1 MNKWIRY
8 IFTAVLIFGLILVRK
23 YEDILFYDPFLAFF
37 KGDFL
42 NKEFPEY
49 DLARIS
55 IHIIFR
61 YLLNSILTLGII
73 GLLFWSWKYVKFTAL
88 VLLGFLLILL
98 PLYLFMIESEFSIG
112 ENLGFYIRRFLIQ
125 PMVLLILIPAFYYQK
140 FLKNQN
146 SKEN

>member
-8 IFTAVLIFGLILVRK
+8 TLAAVLIFGLILVRK
-23 YEDILFYDPFLAFF
+23 YEDNLFYDPFLAFF

-49 DLARIS
+49 DLVRIS

-61 YLLNSILTLGII
+61 YVLNSILSLGII

-146 SKEN
+146 SKDN

>member
-8 IFTAVLIFGLILVRK
+8 IFTTVLIFGLILVRK

>member
-1 MNKWIRY
+1 MSKWIRY
-8 IFTAVLIFGLILVRK
+8 ILAAVLIFGLILVRK

-49 DLARIS
+49 DLTQIS
-55 IHIIFR
+55 IHIVFR
-61 YLLNSILTLGII
+61 YVLNSILTLGII

-140 FLKNQN
+140 FLKNQH

>member
-88 VLLGFLLILL
+88 VLLGFLIILL
-98 PLYLFMIESEFSIG
+98 PIYLFMIESEFSIG

>member
-1 MNKWIRY
+1 MSKWIRY

-49 DLARIS
+49 DLVRIS

-61 YLLNSILTLGII
+61 YVLNSILSLGII

-88 VLLGFLLILL
+88 VLLGFLIILL
-98 PLYLFMIESEFSIG
+98 PIYLFMIESEFSIG

-140 FLKNQN
+140 FLKNQH

>member
-1 MNKWIRY
+1 MSKWIRY

-88 VLLGFLLILL
+88 VLLGFLIILL
-98 PLYLFMIESEFSIG
+98 PIYLFMIESEFSIG

>member
-8 IFTAVLIFGLILVRK
+8 TLAAVLIFGLILVRK

-140 FLKNQN
+140 FLKNQH

>member
-1 MNKWIRY
+1 MSKWIRY
-8 IFTAVLIFGLILVRK
+8 ILAAVLIFGLILVRK
-23 YEDILFYDPFLAFF
+23 YEDNLFYDPFLAFF

>member
-23 YEDILFYDPFLAFF
+23 YEDNLFYDPFLAFF

>member
-1 MNKWIRY
+1 MNKCIRY

>member
-8 IFTAVLIFGLILVRK
+8 LGVAVLIFGLILVRK
-23 YEDILFYDPFLAFF
+23 YEDNLFYDPFLAFF

>member
-23 YEDILFYDPFLAFF
+23 YEDNLFYDPFLAFF

-146 SKEN
+146 SKGN

>member
-8 IFTAVLIFGLILVRK
+8 TLAAVIIFGLILVRK

>member
-8 IFTAVLIFGLILVRK
+8 TLAAVLIFGLILVRK

-37 KGDFL
+37 KGDIL

>member
-1 MNKWIRY
+1 MSKWIRY

-61 YLLNSILTLGII
+61 YVLNSILSLGII

-88 VLLGFLLILL
+88 VLLGFLIILL